1 MDFLSSN
8 PSSNASPSD
17 EERFM
22 RRLLALA
29 LIILSAPLGAQGTAV
44 VSPGMSRAKV
54 VAALGEPATVRTVAE
69 FTYMFYQNSCA
80 KVCGMHD
87 LVVLRGDSVVDAIFR
102 SPSRRYTGTSSSP
115 APISPKDAARA
126 RPGAGKPAAAT
137 TPAVRMKPP
146 AEANDARPSI
156 PLDRPT
162 MAPATSTPPPTRAP

>member
-1 MDFLSSN
+1 
-8 PSSNASPSD
+8 
-17 EERFM
+17 M
-22 RRLLALA
+22 RRLFALV
-29 LIILSAPLGAQGTAV
+29 LLLMSAPLGAQGTAKV

-69 FTYMFYQNSCA
+69 FTYLFYQNSCG
-80 KVCGMHD
+80 KRCGMND

-115 APISPKDAARA
+115 ESISPQEAARTAPSAA
-126 RPGAGKPAAAT
+126 RPAAS

-156 PLDRPT
+156 PLERPT
-162 MAPATSTPPPTRAP
+162 LSPAPSTPPATRAP